1 VTACP
6 LCGSPTTGAP
16 RCLSCGLFLEVADP
30 SGHTFT
36 RRTVLML
43 LAGLAAVYV
52 LTLLVVL
59 LAR

>member
-1 VTACP
+1 VAACP
-6 LCGSPTTGAP
+6 LCGSPTAGAP
-16 RCLSCGLFLEVADP
+16 RCPSCGLFLEVADP
-30 SGHTFT
+30 SGHAFT
-36 RRTVLML
+36 ARTVLML